1 MLNVSQQPTPVKP
14 PPGRLARNV
23 RIVLTAG
30 YNVHVRTMTVL
41 VDGIT
46 VERALFEDRH
56 PITLLSI
63 LDKHI
68 GRKGLWFPPE
78 EEV

>member
-1 MLNVSQQPTPVKP
+1 MASVPQKHPPVKY
-14 PPGRLARNV
+14 PGRLRRNV
-23 RIVLTAG
+23 KSALQAG
-30 YNVHVRTMTVL
+30 YNIHVRTMTVL

-46 VERALFEDRH
+46 VERALFEDCH